1 MRRAYD
7 MPFGAAPRGHGTFAF
22 RLWAPGEERV
32 TLEIGEAIAP
42 MQRDVDGWHE
52 CVLQAQPGARY
63 RFRLADGV
71 VVPDPASRFNP
82 GDVHGASALVDPR
95 AYEWRDEGW
104 RGRPWAEAVIYELHV
119 GAFTPEGTFAAA
131 RARLAE
137 LAALGVTAIELMP
150 VADFPGKRNWGYD
163 GVLPF
168 APDASYGTPEALKA
182 LVDEAHRLGLMVLLD
197 VVYNHFGPDGNYLHA
212 YCPQFFNPARQTPW
226 GAAINFDGPQSRTV
240 RDYFVHNALYWI
252 EEYGLDGLRL
262 DAVHAI
268 HDGSSAHI
276 VKEIAAAVHAG
287 PGRERHVHVVL
298 EDERCDERFVRGGLV
313 KQWNDPLHHA
323 LHVLLTGEAD
333 GYYAPYAAAPLER
346 LAEALAAAPGAH
358 VAFLQNHDQV
368 GNRAL
373 GERLHRLA
381 DPAREAAA
389 LACVL
394 LAPQA
399 PLLFMG
405 EEWAASTPFLYF
417 CDHAAGLAG
426 AVREGRRAEF
436 ARFAAFADPA
446 ARERIPDPNA
456 RAAFSVSK
464 LDWRER
470 ERSPHRERLALV
482 TRLLALRRE
491 RLAPRLAGAAW
502 VGAEITGGLL
512 RAQWALG
519 DRSRLEIAL
528 DFAGSPPPLPGE
540 EIYAAPHVRVALR
553 AR

>member
-1 MRRAYD
+1 
-7 MPFGAAPRGHGTFAF
+7 
-22 RLWAPGEERV
+22 
-32 TLEIGEAIAP
+32 
-42 MQRDVDGWHE
+42 
-52 CVLQAQPGARY
+52 
-63 RFRLADGV
+63 
-71 VVPDPASRFNP
+71 
-82 GDVHGASALVDPR
+82 
-95 AYEWRDEGW
+95 
-104 RGRPWAEAVIYELHV
+104 
-119 GAFTPEGTFAAA
+119 
-131 RARLAE
+131 
-137 LAALGVTAIELMP
+137 
-150 VADFPGKRNWGYD
+150 
-163 GVLPF
+163 
-168 APDASYGTPEALKA
+168 
-182 LVDEAHRLGLMVLLD
+182 MVLLD

-212 YCPQFFNPARQTPW
+212 YAPQFFTERTQTPW
-226 GAAINFDGPQSRTV
+226 GAAINFDGPAAPRCATSSSTTRSTGWRSSGSTGCAWTRCTPSR
-240 RDYFVHNALYWI
+240 R
-252 EEYGLDGLRL
+252 LRRTSSRKSPPRCTRRPGPRAPRAPGAGERRN
-262 DAVHAI
+262 DARFRR
-268 HDGSSAHI
+268 
-276 VKEIAAAVHAG
+276 G
-287 PGRERHVHVVL
+287 PAP
-298 EDERCDERFVRGGLV
+298 V

-333 GYYAPYAAAPLER
+333 GYYAPFAAAPLER

-358 VAFLQNHDQV
+358 VAFLQNHDQI

-405 EEWAASTPFLYF
+405 EEWAASTPFLFF
-417 CDHAAGLAG
+417 CDHAAGLAR

-436 ARFAAFADPA
+436 ARFAAFADAA
-446 ARERIPDPNA
+446 ARSRIPDPNA
-456 RAAFSVSK
+456 RATFSVSK

-502 VGAEITGGLL
+502 VGAEITGDLL

-528 DFAGSPPPLPGE
+528 DLAGAPPPLPGE